1 MSLATLIYI
10 LTNTLSHSVYVFR
23 FTSCGVSFKEIKRQ
37 KQRMNRGGEREIQ
50 KRAIDKREF
59 DKGRR
64 RENIELIEP
73 LE

>member
-1 MSLATLIYI
+1 MSLEGSNLHINKHIKYMQRARACM
-10 LTNTLSHSVYVFR
+10 YVFR
-23 FTSCGVSFKEIKRQ
+23 FIRYDTMFLLTRK
-37 KQRMNRGGEREIQ
+37 ERE
-50 KRAIDKREF
+50 RENAAIDKREF

>member
-1 MSLATLIYI
+1 M
-10 LTNTLSHSVYVFR
+10 R
-23 FTSCGVSFKEIKRQ
+23 EGV
-37 KQRMNRGGEREIQ
+37 ERERERERERT
-50 KRAIDKREF
+50 RAIDKREF